1 MAHKRWKDEPWA
13 TRPEVLLNDL
23 EKLYRQAIKLGKVE
37 TVAKTTAKKAM
48 AFRQWSGAVPMAR
61 VIQAVK
67 DLEMIYVPNGCGP
80 GPAFLFPVRDMT
92 GEVRRAHLRMVDESV
107 YGFRYISL
115 MNPEKF
121 IGPGWSG
128 NDEDTLE
135 AIIQTGEVTLVEG
148 PFDLVALRIAEPR
161 LPSLCSLSKRMSD
174 DHWDYLKIL
183 GVERLYPMFDVEKS
197 RQGEAAMDR
206 MAATHREFQVMPL
219 RCPAKDPSDALK
231 HPAKFEALRRTL
243 TEALPAAFAAT
254 FTLDEDE

>member
-1 MAHKRWKDEPWA
+1 M
-13 TRPEVLLNDL
+13 
-23 EKLYRQAIKLGKVE
+23 
-37 TVAKTTAKKAM
+37 AKTTLKKAM
-48 AFRQWSGAVPMAR
+48 AFRQWSEAVPQAR
-61 VIQAVK
+61 LLQAIE

-80 GPAFLFPVRDMT
+80 GPAFLFPVRDVT
-92 GEVRRAHLRMVDESV
+92 GEIRRAHLRMVDETV

-115 MNPEKF
+115 VNSEKF

-128 NDEDTLE
+128 NDEATVE

-148 PFDLVALRIAEPR
+148 PFDLVALRAAEPR
-161 LPSLCSLSKRMSD
+161 LPSLCPLSKRMSD

-183 GVERLYPMFDVEKS
+183 GVEHIYPMFDVEKS
-197 RQGEAAMDR
+197 RQGEAAMER
-206 MAATHREFQVMPL
+206 MEVFHREFKVTPL

-243 TEALPAAFAAT
+243 NDALPAAFAAT

>member
-1 MAHKRWKDEPWA
+1 MGA
-13 TRPEVLLNDL
+13 TTSVGRRNHRQPKV
-23 EKLYRQAIKLGKVE
+23 QAIE
-37 TVAKTTAKKAM
+37 
-48 AFRQWSGAVPMAR
+48 
-61 VIQAVK
+61 

-80 GPAFLFPVRDMT
+80 GPAFLFPVRDVT
-92 GEVRRAHLRMVDESV
+92 GEIRRAHLRMVDETV

-115 MNPEKF
+115 VNSEKF

-128 NDEDTLE
+128 NDEATVE

-148 PFDLVALRIAEPR
+148 PFDLVALRAAEPR
-161 LPSLCSLSKRMSD
+161 LPSLCPLSKRMSD

-183 GVERLYPMFDVEKS
+183 GVEHIYPMFDVEKS
-197 RQGEAAMDR
+197 RQGEAAMER
-206 MAATHREFQVMPL
+206 MEVFHREFKVTPL

-243 TEALPAAFAAT
+243 NDALPAAFAAT

>member
-1 MAHKRWKDEPWA
+1 M
-13 TRPEVLLNDL
+13 
-23 EKLYRQAIKLGKVE
+23 
-37 TVAKTTAKKAM
+37 AKTTLKKAM
-48 AFRQWSGAVPMAR
+48 AFRQWSEAVPQDR
-61 VIQAVK
+61 LLQAIE

-80 GPAFLFPVRDMT
+80 GPAFLFPVRDVT
-92 GEVRRAHLRMVDESV
+92 GEIRRAHLRMVDETV

-115 MNPEKF
+115 VNPEKF

-128 NDEDTLE
+128 NDEATVE
-135 AIIQTGEVTLVEG
+135 AILQTGEVTLVEG
-148 PFDLVALRIAEPR
+148 PFDLVALRAAEPR

-183 GVERLYPMFDVEKS
+183 GVEHIYPMFDVEKS
-197 RQGEAAMDR
+197 RQGEAAMER
-206 MAATHREFQVMPL
+206 MEVFHREFQVTPL

-243 TEALPAAFAAT
+243 TDALPAAFAAT